1 MVAWLCLYS
10 CCACSSYAVAWVTC
24 HFTLRSCRSRA
35 FAIHYL
41 HLFTTFQPPHLH
53 QSVEFDVPSTAQFSP
68 PQASL
73 TQAPAANGRQEK
85 KVEICRTGRLRLGTW
100 AMHSMDTDTDTV
112 WYRRSAVG
120 FQWCPHAGQGEKH
133 SSSPTSIECKCAA
146 VTSADTMKL
155 SSFTPL
161 LSCFVFFVSIYI
173 YMWCLVIGTFPR
185 QKRTTR
191 KSEATTLALPH
202 WISWFLFVFE
212 LPKWNV
218 YWHIVS
224 HSEASAQYTGGSCQI
239 LGFDRPAFFCLAA
252 IIRHLNARKS
262 KLNAIPTRSYECT

>member
-1 MVAWLCLYS
+1 MV
-10 CCACSSYAVAWVTC
+10 
-24 HFTLRSCRSRA
+24 
-35 FAIHYL
+35 
-41 HLFTTFQPPHLH
+41 
-53 QSVEFDVPSTAQFSP
+53 SP
-68 PQASL
+68 
-73 TQAPAANGRQEK
+73 
-85 KVEICRTGRLRLGTW
+85 CRTGWEALQQSDVNRVQMCSR
-100 AMHSMDTDTDTV
+100 D
-112 WYRRSAVG
+112 
-120 FQWCPHAGQGEKH
+120 
-133 SSSPTSIECKCAA
+133 
-146 VTSADTMKL
+146 L
-155 SSFTPL
+155 SRHYEALKFYTPL
-161 LSCFVFFVSIYI
+161 VVLRFLCIYI